1 MTNINL
7 LPWREL
13 KREQE
18 KKIFTTLLLTV
29 GVTAIVAIL
38 MVNYYAS
45 SLVGDQTAR
54 NKRLQDEIT
63 IFDND
68 IADIKALK
76 DIRTGLISRMRI
88 VYSLQARRTLTVHFF
103 DELIKILPDGV
114 YLTEVKRVK
123 DTITVKGYSESNT
136 NVSLLMRNI
145 QKNPWIQQPVL
156 TDIKKADNNAE
167 TAASNKTVSNEF
179 NLSFILKPKILPVT
193 KP

>member
-13 KREQE
+13 RREQE
-18 KKIFTTLLLTV
+18 KKTFTTLLLTV
-29 GVTAIVAIL
+29 GITAIMVIL

-63 IFDND
+63 TFDND
-68 IADIKALK
+68 IAKIKALK

-88 VYSLQARRTLTVHFF
+88 VHGLQARRTLTVHFF

-136 NVSLLMRNI
+136 NVSALMRNI

-156 TDIKKADNNAE
+156 TDIKKADNKE
-167 TAASNKTVSNEF
+167 TADSNKTVSNEF
-179 NLSFILKPKILPVT
+179 NLSFILKPKIMPVIT
-193 KP
+193 P

>member
-29 GVTAIVAIL
+29 GVTAIIAIL

-45 SLVGDQTAR
+45 SLVSDQTAR
-54 NKRLQDEIT
+54 NKRIQDEIT

-68 IADIKALK
+68 IAEIKALK

-88 VYSLQARRTLTVHFF
+88 VHGLQARRTLTVHFF

-136 NVSLLMRNI
+136 NVSVLMRNI

-156 TDIKKADNNAE
+156 TDIKKANDNAE
-167 TAASNKTVSNEF
+167 TTNRDKTVSNEF
-179 NLSFILKPKILPVT
+179 NLSFILKPKTMPVT
-193 KP
+193 TP